1 MHLDPAHIILKVFH
15 IFKWRQ
21 LKQILKH
28 PYFRNIITTKLKTVV
43 MCVVLQL
50 NRKKKKT
57 VLVQYVVHYRKYPYQ
72 VILTNW
78 HCVSLIFLA

>member
-43 MCVVLQL
+43 CGITVKQE
-50 NRKKKKT
+50 KKKT

>member
-50 NRKKKKT
+50 NRKKKKQFLFSMLFT
-57 VLVQYVVHYRKYPYQ
+57 IGNTPIRLFLLIGIVLV
-72 VILTNW
+72 
-78 HCVSLIFLA
+78 